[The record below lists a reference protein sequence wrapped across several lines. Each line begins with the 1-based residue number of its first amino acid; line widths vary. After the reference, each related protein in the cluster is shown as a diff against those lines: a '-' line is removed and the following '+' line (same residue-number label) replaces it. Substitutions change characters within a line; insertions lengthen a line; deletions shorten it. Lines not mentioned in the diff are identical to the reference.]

1 MTRKGGH
8 RFFLAQ
14 TRNAFVAEI
23 MLNQRLRARGRSEEA
38 PSRLL
43 QFQQKRKPILTSG
56 TVEKQELRA
65 DRRSEEK
72 PSRPSAAERRPPT
85 RDVGL
90 CPGQD
95 RRAAA
100 GHALR
105 HQGGVSTSNTVCGS
119 ILPSSLASTSYL
131 TNVKV

>member
-65 DRRSEEK
+65 DRRSEEA
-72 PSRPSAAERRPPT
+72 PSRLLQFQQKRKTISWSELWKTKNVERTGDPRKSRPAPAQP
-85 RDVGL
+85 RDGL
-90 CPGQD
+90 
-95 RRAAA
+95 RRAMSGFVPA
-100 GHALR
+100 R
-105 HQGGVSTSNTVCGS
+105 TGG
-119 ILPSSLASTSYL
+119 PR
-131 TNVKV
+131 